1 MSIVTKE
8 ERYISDDK
16 IPRDVFVMG
25 QAYMLFFVTNC
36 DDDDAVIAIQDGLP
50 KANFLKCVISNAD

>member
-25 QAYMLFFVTNC
+25 QAFMLFFVTKC
-36 DDDDAVIAIQDGLP
+36 EDDDSVIAIQDGLP
-50 KANFLKCVISNAD
+50 KANYLKCVFSNSE